1 MIKLI
6 FTIFLFA
13 ICSNIY
19 SQNLKGKVISV
30 NESGDEFPVDSA
42 FIFWE
47 NTEIKTYSDVNG
59 KFEIPFSNSQEKNL
73 IISKEGFYSQ
83 NVNITIEKY
92 KIIRLKSYITDE
104 IIVSEKT
111 DKEKAKENISRDDVV
126 DSKDLEKSACC
137 DLTGCFGHTG
147 NVEVSVSDIV
157 TDSKELKLLGTDGV
171 YAQTMVEGIPVFN
184 GLANIY
190 NLATIPGVTINSI
203 TISKGSN
210 SVIQGYGSI
219 SGMINLVLKDY
230 ESADQLLLNAYTN
243 SYLEKHFNSNTKF
256 GNKIFKNYFAFNTV
270 QKANRTDNNN
280 DGFLDLPL
288 ITRYAVYN
296 KLNAG
301 DPLIDKLSGYLAFR
315 YLDEN
320 RVGGQVNVNNS
331 DQNYKT
337 IYHQIV
343 NTYRYEIMARVNKKL
358 SELSSVIL
366 QTGLSNH
373 KQNSI
378 FGLTNYN
385 AKQND
390 FFANLMFDI
399 PIDHHYI
406 KTGLS
411 YRYLDIKENIN
422 FIDNPYN
429 KSYSGNYEF
438 KENIPGVFVEN
449 KLEILHDILDVTSG
463 VRVDFN
469 SNYGTIVTPRFM
481 FKYNLD
487 EETSLRGSLGSGFR
501 TPEIFV
507 ENQNLFSSSKDLIFP
522 SFIKGEKSINW
533 GISLTKEFHG
543 SSSDIDI
550 ILDYYSTHFADQ
562 FIADFDISPDKVLF
576 YNNSESSVTNSF
588 QAEFN
593 SKFNNGLEAKIS
605 YNFLNAI
612 FNKNGV
618 SQELPFYA
626 KHKAMISI
634 TLETEN
640 KDWLFNIN
648 SQYFGKQ
655 KLPSTSSNPVE
666 YQRGEFS
673 DPFVMINNQVTF
685 KTGFYEFYTGIENL
699 LNYKQENPIISAN
712 NPFGRYFDTS
722 FNWGPTKGREFY
734 FGFRFKLN

>member
-47 NTEIKTYSDVNG
+47 NTEIKTYSDING

-73 IISKEGFYSQ
+73 VISKEGFYSQ

-301 DPLIDKLSGYLAFR
+301 DQLTDKLSGYLAFR

-337 IYHQIV
+337 VYHQIV
-343 NTYRYEIMARVNKKL
+343 NTYRYEIMARINKKL
-358 SELSSVIL
+358 GELSSVIL

-373 KQNSI
+373 KQNSV

-399 PIDHHYI
+399 PINHHYI

-429 KSYSGNYEF
+429 KSYSGNHEF
-438 KENIPGVFVEN
+438 KENIPGVFAEN
-449 KLEILHDILDVTSG
+449 KLEILHDILDITSG

-469 SNYGTIVTPRFM
+469 SNYGTILTPRFM

-522 SFIKGEKSINW
+522 SFIKGEKSVNW

-550 ILDYYSTHFADQ
+550 IIDYYSTHFTDQ
-562 FIADFDISPDKVLF
+562 FIADFDISSDKVVF

-588 QAEFN
+588 QAEVN
-593 SKFNNGLEAKIS
+593 SKFINGLEAKIS
-605 YNFLNAI
+605 YNFLNATY
-612 FNKNGV
+612 NKNGV

-626 KHKAMISI
+626 KHKAMLSV
-634 TLETEN
+634 TFETEN

-666 YQRGEFS
+666 YQRGDYS

>member
-6 FTIFLFA
+6 FTIFLFS

-19 SQNLKGKVISV
+19 SQNLKGKVVSV

-47 NTEIKTYSDVNG
+47 NTEIKTYSDFNG

-73 IISKEGFYSQ
+73 VISKEGFYSQ

-301 DPLIDKLSGYLAFR
+301 DPLTDKLSGYLAFR

-358 SELSSVIL
+358 GELSSVIL

-373 KQNSI
+373 KQNSV

-438 KENIPGVFVEN
+438 KENIPGVFAEN
-449 KLEILHDILDVTSG
+449 KLEILHDILDITSG

-469 SNYGTIVTPRFM
+469 SNYGTILTPRFM
-481 FKYNLD
+481 FKFNLD

-550 ILDYYSTHFADQ
+550 ILDYYSTHFTDQ
-562 FIADFDISPDKVLF
+562 FIADFDISSDKVVF

-588 QAEFN
+588 QAEIN
-593 SKFNNGLEAKIS
+593 SKFINGIDSKIS
-605 YNFLNAI
+605 YNFLNATY
-612 FNKNGV
+612 NKNGV

-634 TLETEN
+634 TYETEN

-666 YQRGEFS
+666 YQRGDYS

-685 KTGFYEFYTGIENL
+685 KTGFYEFYTGVENL

>member
-47 NTEIKTYSDVNG
+47 NTEIKTYSDING

-73 IISKEGFYSQ
+73 VISKEGFYSQ

-301 DPLIDKLSGYLAFR
+301 DPLTDKLSGYFAFR

-337 IYHQIV
+337 VYHQIV
-343 NTYRYEIMARVNKKL
+343 NTYRYEIMARINKKL
-358 SELSSVIL
+358 GELSSVIL

-373 KQNSI
+373 KQNSV

-399 PIDHHYI
+399 PINHHYI

-429 KSYSGNYEF
+429 KSYSGNHEF
-438 KENIPGVFVEN
+438 KENIPGVFAEN
-449 KLEILHDILDVTSG
+449 KLEILHDILDITSG

-469 SNYGTIVTPRFM
+469 SNYGTILTPRFM

-522 SFIKGEKSINW
+522 SFIKGEKSVNW

-550 ILDYYSTHFADQ
+550 IIDYYSTHFTDQ
-562 FIADFDISPDKVLF
+562 FIADFDISSDKVVF

-588 QAEFN
+588 QAEVN
-593 SKFNNGLEAKIS
+593 SKFINGLEAKIS
-605 YNFLNAI
+605 YNFLNATY
-612 FNKNGV
+612 NKNGV

-626 KHKAMISI
+626 KHKAMLSV
-634 TLETEN
+634 TFETEN

-666 YQRGEFS
+666 YQRGDYS